1 MEWEVLFDEEFDR
14 SFEALAEGLQDEIWS
29 HIELL
34 RRLGPN
40 LHRPR
45 VDTVKGVGL
54 QQHEGIADPVSRR
67 SLADTLRF

>member
-14 SFEALAEGLQDEIWS
+14 WFEALAEGLQDEIWS

-40 LHRPR
+40 LHRR
-45 VDTVKGVGL
+45 V
-54 QQHEGIADPVSRR
+54 
-67 SLADTLRF
+67 

>member
-1 MEWEVLFDEEFDR
+1 MEWEIFFDEDFDLW
-14 SFEALAEGLQDEIWS
+14 LAAQEEGLQDEIWS

-45 VDTVKGVGL
+45 VDTVK
-54 QQHEGIADPVSRR
+54 
-67 SLADTLRF
+67 